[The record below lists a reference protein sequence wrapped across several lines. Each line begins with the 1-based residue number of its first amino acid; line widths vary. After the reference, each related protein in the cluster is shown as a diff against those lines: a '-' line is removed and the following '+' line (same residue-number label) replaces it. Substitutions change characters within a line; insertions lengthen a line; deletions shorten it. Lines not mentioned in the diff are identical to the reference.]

1 MFNKLDEDNSYVIFQ
16 LGNTYYGIRSKYI
29 QQIEMIENITHVP
42 NVPNYIEGVVFSRG
56 KVIPAINLRVRLGME
71 KIHFNIKTRMIVV
84 KVKNREVGLI
94 VDSAR
99 EYTTISKDKIQESFE
114 DIFEVSER
122 FLEGVANLG
131 DRLILI
137 LNLEEIL
144 KEGGKE
150 SEEEKK

>member
-16 LGNTYYGIRSKYI
+16 LGNTYYGIKSKYI

-71 KIHFNIKTRMIVV
+71 KIPFNIKTRMIVV

-114 DIFEVSER
+114 DILEVSER
-122 FLEGVANLG
+122 FLEGVANLEN
-131 DRLILI
+131 RLILI

>member
-1 MFNKLDEDNSYVIFQ
+1 MFNKIDEENSYVIFQ
-16 LGNTYYGIRSKYI
+16 LGSTYYGIKSKYI
-29 QQIEMIENITHVP
+29 QHIEMVDNITKVP
-42 NVPNYIEGVVFSRG
+42 NVPSYVEGVVFSRG
-56 KVIPAINLRVRLGME
+56 KVIPSINLRLRLGMD
-71 KIHFNIKTRMIVV
+71 KIPYDIKTRMIVV
-84 KVKNREVGLI
+84 KIKDREVGLI

-99 EYTTISKDKIQESFE
+99 EYITIPKDKIQESFE

-131 DRLILI
+131 DRLVLI

>member
-71 KIHFNIKTRMIVV
+71 KIPFNIKTRMIVV
-84 KVKNREVGLI
+84 RVKNREVGLI